1 MWSWL
6 RWFSRRGSRCP
17 SSRACATEAVTGLR
31 RDDGGWTVT
40 VEALELARVPS
51 TMDVLGTYEITLS
64 DEGRL
69 LGLRHVGRHRRS
81 ATDHGG
87 S

>member
-1 MWSWL
+1 MDVAAL
-6 RWFSRRGSRCP
+6 VQQARQQVTELTGMP
-17 SSRACATEAVTGLR
+17 AEAVTGLR

-51 TMDVLGTYEITLS
+51 TMDVVGTYEITLS

-81 ATDHGG
+81 ATDQGG